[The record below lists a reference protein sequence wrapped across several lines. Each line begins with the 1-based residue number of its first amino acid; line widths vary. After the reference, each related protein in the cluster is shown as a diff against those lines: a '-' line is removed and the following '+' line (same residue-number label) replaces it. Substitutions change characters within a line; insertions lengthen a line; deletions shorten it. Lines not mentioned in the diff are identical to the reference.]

1 MKGFAKVICLM
12 VFICAAGVP
21 FAEGEKGPG
30 RVTITYVLHKIPKI
44 ASNQIA
50 VWVEDD
56 SGNYV
61 KTLFATRFT
70 AGGGYKRRPQ
80 ALPQWVNVSD
90 WPNTPKAEVDA
101 VSGATQKA
109 GSIELVWDCTGRDG
123 KPVAPGTYV
132 YKIEGNIQWDNR
144 VLWMGRIS
152 VGGAP
157 GASQAEATYLPPDGA
172 EKEVLLETVKAVYKP

>member
-1 MKGFAKVICLM
+1 MKGFAKVICLLI
-12 VFICAAGVP
+12 FICAAGVP

-30 RVTITYVLHKIPKI
+30 QVTITYVLHKIPKI

-50 VWVEDD
+50 VWVEDE

-70 AGGGYKRRPQ
+70 AGGGYKRRPV
-80 ALPQWVNVSD
+80 ALPQWVNVAD
-90 WPNTPKAEVDA
+90 WPNASKAEVDA

-123 KPVAPGTYV
+123 KPVVPGTYV
-132 YKIEGNIQWDNR
+132 YKIEGNIYWDNR
-144 VLWMGRIS
+144 VLWMGRIA

-157 GASQAEATYLPPDGA
+157 GTSQAEATYLPPDGA
-172 EKEVLLETVKAVYKP
+172 EKEVLLEMVKAVYKP